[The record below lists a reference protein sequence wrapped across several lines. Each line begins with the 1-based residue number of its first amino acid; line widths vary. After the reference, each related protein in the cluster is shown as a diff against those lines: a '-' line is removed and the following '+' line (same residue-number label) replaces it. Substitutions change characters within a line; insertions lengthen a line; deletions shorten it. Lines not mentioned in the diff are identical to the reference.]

1 MQVVLTFQN
10 MAPRVFELPGLS
22 VSGVDP
28 DTEFAKFDL
37 QLTLA
42 EQFDESGAAAGLAAK
57 FTYATDLFDES
68 TVASMASRLVRVL
81 EAVADNSGVVVG
93 DIELLAP
100 SERADVLGEWA
111 VPGVNVNADAT
122 LAAMFESQVRDT
134 PDAIAVVFEGR
145 RLTYSELDSLAN
157 RLARKL
163 VEFGVGPESLVAV
176 LLPRSVELVVALLA
190 VVKAGG
196 GYLPV
201 DPSYP
206 AERIA
211 YTLADARPLVVL
223 GSADVA
229 IDIEVPVLDVTS
241 EDLSSYDAA
250 ALTDA
255 DRCGRLRADDV
266 AYVIYTSGSTG
277 RPKGVAVT
285 HRNVVELF
293 ANSQPNFEFD
303 SSDVWT
309 LFHSYAFDFSVWEL
323 WGPLLYGG
331 TVVVVD
337 YLTSR
342 SPEQFRELVVRE
354 KVTVLNQTPSAF
366 YQFAEADRAVGD
378 SAGSLSLKHVIFGGE
393 VLDLS
398 QLTRWYDRHG
408 DSSPRLVNMYGITET
423 TVHVSSW
430 AWMRR
435 WSVERRPP

>member
-1 MQVVLTFQN
+1 MSRSISRCRFWTS
-10 MAPRVFELPGLS
+10 P
-22 VSGVDP
+22 
-28 DTEFAKFDL
+28 AKICP
-37 QLTLA
+37 
-42 EQFDESGAAAGLAAK
+42 
-57 FTYATDLFDES
+57 AT
-68 TVASMASRLVRVL
+68 TR
-81 EAVADNSGVVVG
+81 
-93 DIELLAP
+93 
-100 SERADVLGEWA
+100 
-111 VPGVNVNADAT
+111 
-122 LAAMFESQVRDT
+122 
-134 PDAIAVVFEGR
+134 
-145 RLTYSELDSLAN
+145 
-157 RLARKL
+157 
-163 VEFGVGPESLVAV
+163 
-176 LLPRSVELVVALLA
+176 
-190 VVKAGG
+190 
-196 GYLPV
+196 
-201 DPSYP
+201 
-206 AERIA
+206 
-211 YTLADARPLVVL
+211 
-223 GSADVA
+223 
-229 IDIEVPVLDVTS
+229 
-241 EDLSSYDAA
+241 A

-393 VLDLS
+393 ALDLS

-423 TVHVSSW
+423 TVH
-430 AWMRR
+430 ALLPGLGCGDGP
-435 WSVERRPP
+435 WSVGLRDRPWVGWVLGVRARRQIAPCPCRSAR